1 MLRFLIPLAALFT
14 SGIWA
19 FSCKDQNNNNVDWFI
34 AYKMP
39 KLTDN
44 SIPGV
49 GAGYGFYYLDAHNK
63 ALTPSAN
70 ALNSPNQAIAY
81 TLQQYYAVQS
91 DANVF
96 HAMYNDEEVEDSPDF
111 DPKKAVQFGHTK
123 GVTFFNKTNGIWLVH
138 SVPKFPDA
146 THYVYPESGTN
157 YGQSMLC
164 MTLSYAQLK
173 NVGTQLFYNHAK
185 LYSSSLPTSMAS
197 DNADLAQFIAGH
209 YKSGTPTTST
219 IDLVT
224 VGGVHFRS
232 FAKSADFNQDLYQ
245 SLVAPSLQ
253 APLNVET
260 WRRGSPVTLD
270 CSSQFRVLD
279 AQTMKIGSSM
289 TYSYT
294 KDHSKLAV
302 SAVSTMPYV
311 CIGDINRM
319 TSQYVRG
326 GGTVCISDNFV
337 WRAYNAL
344 IQTLNQC

>member
-1 MLRFLIPLAALFT
+1 MHFSIIFWALFAN
-14 SGIWA
+14 GVLG

-44 SIPGV
+44 SIPGAA
-49 GAGYGFYYLDAHNK
+49 AGYGFYYLDAHNK
-63 ALTPSAN
+63 VFTPSTN
-70 ALNSPNQAIAY
+70 PLSSPDQAIAY
-81 TLQQYYAVQS
+81 TLQQYYAVKT
-91 DANVF
+91 DPNVF
-96 HAMYNDEEVEDSPDF
+96 HAMYNDEEVEPGLAF
-111 DPKKAVQFGHTK
+111 DPKAVQYGHTK

-146 THYVYPESGTN
+146 DHYVYPESGTI

-173 NVGTQLFYNHAK
+173 NVGTQMFYNHAK
-185 LYSSSLPTSMAS
+185 LYSSLLPTNMAT
-197 DNADLAQFIAGH
+197 DNADLAQFIGGH
-209 YKSGTPTTST
+209 YKTGTPNTSI

-232 FAKSADFNQDLYQ
+232 FAKSAEFNQDLY
-245 SLVAPSLQ
+245 SKLVAPSLQ

-260 WRRGSPVTLD
+260 WRRGSVIELD
-270 CSSQFRVLD
+270 CSAQYRVLD
-279 AQTMKIGSSM
+279 AQTMKIGNSM
-289 TYSYT
+289 TFSYT

-302 SAVSTMPYV
+302 SAITTMPYV

-326 GGTVCISDNFV
+326 GGTVCLSDNFV
-337 WRAYNAL
+337 WRAYSTL
-344 IQTLNQC
+344 IQTLNAC